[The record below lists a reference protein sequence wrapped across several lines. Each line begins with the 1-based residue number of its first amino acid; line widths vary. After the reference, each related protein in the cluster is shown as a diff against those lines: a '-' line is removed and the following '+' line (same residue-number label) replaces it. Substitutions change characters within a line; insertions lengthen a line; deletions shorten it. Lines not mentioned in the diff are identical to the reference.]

1 MRHPFALLLL
11 AVAAPSLGPDSRFAL
26 VWGPSVAAAQEIV
39 RVHLAVDLTADTS
52 GRTKH
57 AVVHTDD
64 LLADPRV
71 APMLASGFPVRLHY
85 RLQTYRSRDGWFDA
99 FVRQTEWDLVI
110 RHEPLLD
117 QYQVAEVFR
126 NTQRAYRYAGR
137 EALVAGLA
145 IPREIR
151 VGPREAGEYYYV
163 VSLEVSTLSDS
174 DIKELE
180 QFLSGEVAPAA
191 TGSEPLG
198 SAFTNA
204 IRRALLSVAGLPSL
218 RIESRTGRFTVR

>member
-1 MRHPFALLLL
+1 MRRTLAFLLLLL
-11 AVAAPSLGPDSRFAL
+11 AAPGP
-26 VWGPSVAAAQEIV
+26 VAAQEVARV
-39 RVHLAVDLTADTS
+39 RLSVDLATDTS
-52 GRTKH
+52 GHTRH
-57 AVVHTDD
+57 AKVHTDD
-64 LLADPRV
+64 LLVDPRV
-71 APMLASGFPVRLHY
+71 APMLTSGFPVRLHY
-85 RLQTYRSRDGWFDA
+85 RLQTYRSREGWFDA

-126 NTQRAYRYAGR
+126 NAQRAYRYAGR

-145 IPREIR
+145 IPREVR

-163 VSLEVSTLSDS
+163 VTLEVSTLSDN

-191 TGSEPLG
+191 TGSEPIG

-218 RIESRTGRFTVR
+218 RIEARTDRFTVR

>member
-1 MRHPFALLLL
+1 MRRALALLFLVGAL
-11 AVAAPSLGPDSRFAL
+11 APAL
-26 VWGPSVAAAQEIV
+26 AAQEPV
-39 RVHLAVDLTADTS
+39 VQLAVELRSDTG

-57 AVVHTDD
+57 AVVHTDG
-64 LLADPRV
+64 LLDDPRV

-85 RLQTYRSRDGWFDA
+85 RLQIYRSRGSWFDA

-126 NTQRAYRYAGR
+126 NAQRAYRYAGR
-137 EALVAGLA
+137 DALVAGLA
-145 IPREIR
+145 IPREVR
-151 VGPREAGEYYYV
+151 VGPREPGEYYYI

-174 DIKELE
+174 DIRELE

-191 TGSEPLG
+191 TGNEPLG
-198 SAFTNA
+198 SAFSNA
-204 IRRALLSVAGLPSL
+204 IRRALLSVAGLPSV
-218 RIESRTGRFTVR
+218 RKEARTDKFTVR

>member
-1 MRHPFALLLL
+1 MRHALALLALL
-11 AVAAPSLGPDSRFAL
+11 CAAAAP
-26 VWGPSVAAAQEIV
+26 AAAQKVV
-39 RVHLAVDLTADTS
+39 RVRLAVDLASDTS

-64 LLADPRV
+64 LLDDPRV

-126 NTQRAYRYAGR
+126 FTQRAYRYAGR
-137 EALVAGLA
+137 AALVTGLA

-151 VGPREAGEYYYV
+151 VGPREEGEYYYV

-191 TGSEPLG
+191 TGSEPVG

-218 RIESRTGRFTVR
+218 RIEARTGKFTVR

>member
-1 MRHPFALLLL
+1 MRRTLALLLL
-11 AVAAPSLGPDSRFAL
+11 ILVAHSLGPDSRIAP
-26 VWGPSVAAAQEIV
+26 VWGPSVAAAQETARV
-39 RVHLAVDLTADTS
+39 RLTVDLAPDTS

-57 AVVHTDD
+57 AVVHTDE

-85 RLQTYRSRDGWFDA
+85 RLQTYRSRGGWFDA

-126 NTQRAYRYAGR
+126 NAQRAYRYAGR
-137 EALVAGLA
+137 DALVAGLA

-151 VGPREAGEYYYV
+151 VGPREGGEYYYV
-163 VSLEVSTLSDS
+163 VTLEVSTLSDS

-180 QFLSGEVAPAA
+180 QFLAGDVAPAT
-191 TGSEPLG
+191 TGNEPLG

-218 RIESRTGRFTVR
+218 RIDAHSEKFTVR

>member
-1 MRHPFALLLL
+1 MRRTLALLVLVL
-11 AVAAPSLGPDSRFAL
+11 AAPRP
-26 VWGPSVAAAQEIV
+26 VAAQEPV
-39 RVHLAVDLTADTS
+39 VQLSVELTSDTS

-57 AVVHTDD
+57 ALVRTDD

-71 APMLASGFPVRLHY
+71 APMLASGFPLRLHY
-85 RLQTYRSRDGWFDA
+85 RLQTYRSREGWFDA

-137 EALVAGLA
+137 EALVTGLA
-145 IPREIR
+145 IPREVR

-191 TGSEPLG
+191 TGNEPLG

-204 IRRALLSVAGLPSL
+204 IRRALLSVAGLPNL
-218 RIESRTGRFTVR
+218 RIEARTGKFTVR

>member
-1 MRHPFALLLL
+1 MRRALALLLFIG
-11 AVAAPSLGPDSRFAL
+11 AGAPPL
-26 VWGPSVAAAQEIV
+26 AAQEPV
-39 RVHLAVDLTADTS
+39 VQLAVELRSDTS

-57 AVVHTDD
+57 AVVHTDA
-64 LLADPRV
+64 LLDDPRV

-85 RLQTYRSRDGWFDA
+85 RLQIYRSRGSWFDA

-126 NTQRAYRYAGR
+126 NAQRAYRYAGR
-137 EALVAGLA
+137 EALMAGLA
-145 IPREIR
+145 IPREVR
-151 VGPREAGEYYYV
+151 VGPREPGEYYYV

-191 TGSEPLG
+191 TGNEPLG

-204 IRRALLSVAGLPSL
+204 IRRALLSVAGLPSV
-218 RIESRTGRFTVR
+218 RKEARTGKFSVR

>member
-1 MRHPFALLLL
+1 MRRALAFVLLL
-11 AVAAPSLGPDSRFAL
+11 VGAALPL
-26 VWGPSVAAAQEIV
+26 AAQEPV
-39 RVHLAVDLTADTS
+39 VQLAVELRSDSS
-52 GRTKH
+52 GRTRQ
-57 AVVHTDD
+57 AVVHTDA
-64 LLADPRV
+64 LLDDPRV

-85 RLQTYRSRDGWFDA
+85 RLQTYRSRGTWFDA

-126 NTQRAYRYAGR
+126 NAQRAYRYAGR
-137 EALVAGLA
+137 DALEAGLA
-145 IPREIR
+145 IPREVR
-151 VGPREAGEYYYV
+151 VGPREPGEYYYI

-191 TGSEPLG
+191 TGNEPLG
-198 SAFTNA
+198 SAFSNA
-204 IRRALLSVAGLPSL
+204 IRRALLSVAGLPSV
-218 RIESRTGRFTVR
+218 RKEARTGKFTVR